1 MRRNEG
7 TMCTGTRSIIINIKR
22 RSIDCFFARAGGGT
36 VRQTRERNHHCNSSQ
51 ASSFIINLK
60 DAIDRRS
67 IDCVRSH
74 RSFFRSPSPHTTTG
88 SLATPGPCPRS
99 HSRKS
104 QPERARAHSGVD
116 RIASSIEHRSIHPSS
131 RVEFDYSSAR
141 VRDARRT

>member
-60 DAIDRRS
+60 DAIDDRLRALAPF
-67 IDCVRSH
+67 VRSFAFSAH
-74 RSFFRSPSPHTTTG
+74 HDGVSRDTG
-88 SLATPGPCPRS
+88 S
-99 HSRKS
+99 
-104 QPERARAHSGVD
+104 V
-116 RIASSIEHRSIHPSS
+116 SSEPLP
-131 RVEFDYSSAR
+131 
-141 VRDARRT
+141 